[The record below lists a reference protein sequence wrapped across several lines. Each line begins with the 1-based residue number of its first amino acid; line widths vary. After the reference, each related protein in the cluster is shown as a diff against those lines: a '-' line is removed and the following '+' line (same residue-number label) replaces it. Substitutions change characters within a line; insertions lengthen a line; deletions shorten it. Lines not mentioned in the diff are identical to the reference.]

1 MRIKKMSLLSVFAF
15 GFLAIVGCKQ
25 KPEQADLTLLYTTDL
40 HGAILPYDFN
50 KNRDAQVSLA
60 NVATY
65 VKQERENNKNGVIML
80 DGGDLLQGQP
90 SIYYS
95 NFEDTIS
102 EHIQARVME
111 YIGYDAA
118 AVGNHD
124 IEPGESV
131 YTKVQDD
138 FDFPWLAANAI
149 DTRTGKPFFTPYTI
163 LERQGVK
170 IAILGMITPN
180 IHAWLPKYLWENI
193 EFRDMVETAKEWVP
207 YIQKNEKP
215 DLLIGL
221 FHSGS
226 DYTVGGNDINTP
238 MNENGGIPA
247 VTKVDGFDIVL
258 LGHDHQEKADSII
271 NDFGHKVIVLN
282 AQTGARYVG
291 RIDIKMRRN
300 GNGYEKTYK
309 PSLVP
314 MKGVAKDPE
323 FAANFAP
330 DVERINNYVDAQ
342 IGTLTEELVSEAGLY
357 GPSEFMDLIHDAQL
371 QATGAEISFA
381 GILSTDAVIKP
392 GKLTMRN
399 LFTLYKYENLL
410 YSMSLSGQE
419 VKDFLEYGFGRQY
432 NQMKTMN
439 DHLLNF
445 KKDEQGNLVKSSRF
459 GYSFVTPSFNF
470 TSAAG
475 IKYSVDVTKP
485 VGERVTILSMSDGT
499 PFDPAKRYK
508 VAVNSYQASGGG
520 GFFFDGLGFT
530 KEETDARVI
539 NASKND
545 VRKYIADYI
554 RKKQTITPTSRGDW
568 QVIPTNFFEAGKATD
583 MKLMKGTK

>member
-1 MRIKKMSLLSVFAF
+1 MQIKRMK
-15 GFLAIVGCKQ
+15 FLPIVAIGLAALVGCNQ
-25 KPEQADLTLLYTTDL
+25 KPKEAELTLLYTTDM
-40 HGAILPYDFN
+40 HGAILPFDFN
-50 KNRDAQVSLA
+50 KNKSAATSLA

-65 VKQERENNKNGVIML
+65 VKQEREKNKDGVLLL
-80 DGGDLLQGQP
+80 DGGDFLQGQP

-102 EHIQARVME
+102 EHIQSRVME

-118 AVGNHD
+118 TVGNHD

-131 YTKVQDD
+131 YSRVQND

-149 DTRTGKPFFTPYTI
+149 DTRTGKPFFEPYAI
-163 LERQGVK
+163 FERNGIKV
-170 IAILGMITPN
+170 AVLGMITPN

-207 YIQKNEKP
+207 YIQQKEKP

-226 DYTVGGNDINTP
+226 DYTVGGNTLETVK
-238 MNENGGIPA
+238 NENGAIPA
-247 VTKVDGFDIVL
+247 VMKVDGFDIAL
-258 LGHDHQEKADSII
+258 LGHDHQEKAEII
-271 NDFGHKVIVLN
+271 TNDFGNDVVVLD

-291 RIDIKMRRN
+291 RADIKLRKK
-300 GNGYEKTYK
+300 GDKYEKEIT
-309 PSLVP
+309 PSLVE
-314 MKGVAKDPE
+314 MKNVPQDKAFVEAFSKDV
-323 FAANFAP
+323 
-330 DVERINNYVDAQ
+330 DQINQYVDAE
-342 IGTLTEELVSEAGLY
+342 IGTLTDTLRSGDALY
-357 GPSEFMDLIHDAQL
+357 GPSEFMDLIHNAQL
-371 QATGAEISFA
+371 QATGADISFA
-381 GILSTDAVIKP
+381 GVLSTDAVIP
-392 GKLTMRN
+392 TGKLTMRN

-410 YSMSLSGQE
+410 YTMSLTGQE
-419 VKDFLEYGFGRQY
+419 IQKFLEYGYDRQY
-432 NQMKTMN
+432 NQMKSPS

-445 KKDEQGNLVKSSRF
+445 KKDEKGNLMKNPRF

-475 IKYSVDVTKP
+475 IKYTVDVTKP
-485 VGERVTILSMSDGT
+485 AGERVTILSMSDGK
-499 PFDPAKRYK
+499 PFDMNKEYK

-520 GFFFDGLGFT
+520 GFFFEGLGFT
-530 KEETDARVI
+530 KEQTDARVI

-554 RKKQTITPTSRGDW
+554 REQKVITPTSRGDW
-568 QVIPTNFFEAGKATD
+568 KVIPEKYFEAGKATD
-583 MKLMKGTK
+583 MKLMNSTK